1 MIGQRALIAL
11 AVAAG
16 VLAGILYYV
25 GAQRVPVV
33 VAARDLDAV
42 AVAHPALERRIRD
55 EQGRLR
61 RHVNVF
67 VDGSNVRDLEALA
80 TPLPEGSEVVVLP
93 AVSGG

>member
-1 MIGQRALIAL
+1 MT
-11 AVAAG
+11 AVA
-16 VLAGILYYV
+16 L
-25 GAQRVPVV
+25 RVP
-33 VAARDLDAV
+33 AALRGFAGGRAVLDLELRAGADLGALLDAV

-67 VDGSNVRDLEALA
+67 VDGTNVRDLEALA